1 METKLVLIDTSVFI
15 EYFRKSKKENSLLF
29 KLRKENFKFSVS
41 TITYFE
47 IESGKSPSQVEF
59 WQRIYAETEIIPFA
73 SKEAETAS
81 KIFQTLKRKNKMID
95 SKDLFIAATAIAHS
109 LPVATINKKHF
120 ERIESLE
127 IISEL

>member
-1 METKLVLIDTSVFI
+1 
-15 EYFRKSKKENSLLF
+15 
-29 KLRKENFKFSVS
+29 
-41 TITYFE
+41 
-47 IESGKSPSQVEF
+47 
-59 WQRIYAETEIIPFA
+59 
-73 SKEAETAS
+73 
-81 KIFQTLKRKNKMID
+81 MID